1 MMTMKF
7 TKEEFIAE
15 VNKAVEIE
23 IKEIEKATIGNEF
36 KDMAE
41 SASKMH
47 SILRNKDIELDIEHL
62 KAEVIK
68 EGEKDIRKAGDII
81 ILTIEQI
88 FKLKNPDGLSLFTL
102 AAIKKDAA
110 AEFLEV
116 AQKRCDDEEKAYAL
130 AESIKTIAIEYKIL
144 QRIAEAHIDKG
155 DDFNKLARALSQNA
169 ISLVDLAVKLKAS
182 VSIKRVLDTLEKNEE
197 ESDECKEGCEDCKC
211 KGFKTM
217 VDATENKYKN

>member
-1 MMTMKF
+1 MMTTKF

-15 VNKAVEIE
+15 VNKAIEVE
-23 IKEIEKATIGNEF
+23 IKEIENTTIGNEF

-47 SILRNKDIELDIEHL
+47 SILRNKDVELDIEHL

-102 AAIKKDAA
+102 AAIKKDTA

-169 ISLVDLAVKLKAS
+169 ISLIDLAVKLKAAAS
-182 VSIKRVLDTLEKNEE
+182 LKKLMDTLEDEE
-197 ESDECKEGCEDCKC
+197 DSDECKEDCKNCKC
-211 KGFKTM
+211 KGFKTK
-217 VDATENKYKN
+217 VDATESKYKN